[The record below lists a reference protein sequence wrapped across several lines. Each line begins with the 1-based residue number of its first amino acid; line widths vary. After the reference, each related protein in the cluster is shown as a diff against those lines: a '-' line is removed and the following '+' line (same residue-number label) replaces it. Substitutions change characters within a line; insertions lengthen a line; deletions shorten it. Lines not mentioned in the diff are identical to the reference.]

1 MSDRLYFEELSLER
15 VLDIYEQ
22 EQAWGLVVSVG
33 GQIPQNLAKPLHDR
47 GARVLGTSPDDI
59 DRAEDRHKFSSLLD
73 DLGVDQPPWRE
84 LQSVKDAQARCGVLE
99 SRPSAKKRPPF
110 TIAPGDDPRET
121 PRDA

>member
-1 MSDRLYFEELSLER
+1 MSTDYDVSDRLYFEELSLER

-59 DRAEDRHKFSSLLD
+59 DRAD
-73 DLGVDQPPWRE
+73 
-84 LQSVKDAQARCGVLE
+84 
-99 SRPSAKKRPPF
+99 SA
-110 TIAPGDDPRET
+110 
-121 PRDA
+121 